1 MPGLFCKLLKPG
13 YDAEPEVEGNTGL
26 KTQCLHGSHLNSSVH
41 LYDGDGEEG
50 DREERDPEQVGREDH
65 AGHVG
70 QDEEERGH
78 QPGQDQPA
86 GVLGGAVHQHHA
98 K

>member
-1 MPGLFCKLLKPG
+1 MTIIICP
-13 YDAEPEVEGNTGL
+13 
-26 KTQCLHGSHLNSSVH
+26 H

-50 DREERDPEQVGREDH
+50 DGEERDPEQVSGEDH

-70 QDEEERGH
+70 QDEEEGGH

-98 K
+98 REDLCYFVGL